1 MNDDVQRLFER
12 QACVARRDQLRRTGL
27 TTAQLRAQLAAR
39 RWRALGEVIVV
50 GHNGPLD
57 RRQQCWAVVLTA
69 GGRGWLAGLT
79 ALESA
84 GLRGWATDDIHL
96 QVPRGTTFCALPE
109 VPLIRHETRRTPHAA
124 RQVNGYPPHPTVERA
139 AVDAAAWARDARTAA
154 GVLAAVVQQR
164 LTTAPRLLR
173 ELDQA
178 GPIRRRRL
186 LRLLLADIAGGAEA
200 LSEIDFARLCR
211 RYQLGR
217 VVHQLIRPDAKGR
230 RRYLDGEIEGP
241 SGRRVRF
248 EVDGAVHLLA
258 SSYWDDMKRQNELF
272 IARTPLLRFST
283 YAFRFEEAVVAD
295 QVRRALSR

>member
-1 MNDDVQRLFER
+1 
-12 QACVARRDQLRRTGL
+12 
-27 TTAQLRAQLAAR
+27 
-39 RWRALGEVIVV
+39 
-50 GHNGPLD
+50 
-57 RRQQCWAVVLTA
+57 
-69 GGRGWLAGLT
+69 
-79 ALESA
+79 
-84 GLRGWATDDIHL
+84 
-96 QVPRGTTFCALPE
+96 
-109 VPLIRHETRRTPHAA
+109 
-124 RQVNGYPPHPTVERA
+124 
-139 AVDAAAWARDARTAA
+139 
-154 GVLAAVVQQR
+154 VVQQR

-178 GPIRRRRL
+178 GPIHRRRL